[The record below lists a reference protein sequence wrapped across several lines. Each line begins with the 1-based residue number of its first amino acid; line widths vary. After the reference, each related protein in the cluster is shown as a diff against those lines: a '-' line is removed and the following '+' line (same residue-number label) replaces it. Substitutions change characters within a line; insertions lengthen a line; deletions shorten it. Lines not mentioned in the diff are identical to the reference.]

1 MSVPAGISKE
11 QSLNLMVSIFE
22 SGFFLSLG
30 KTEQSHISVA
40 SLMTST
46 LTTSCTV
53 FVGIVVLF
61 LFGKSTW

>member
-11 QSLNLMVSIFE
+11 QSLNRMVNIFE
-22 SGFFLSLG
+22 SGCFLSLG
-30 KTEQSHISVA
+30 KTAQSHISAA

-46 LTTSCTV
+46 LTTSCMV

-61 LFGKSTW
+61 LFGKST